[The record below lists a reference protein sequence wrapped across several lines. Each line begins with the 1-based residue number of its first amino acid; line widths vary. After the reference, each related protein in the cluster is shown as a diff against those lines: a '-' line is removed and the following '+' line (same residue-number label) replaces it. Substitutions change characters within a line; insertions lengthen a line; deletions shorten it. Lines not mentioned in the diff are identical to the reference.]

1 MVTARLK
8 GIRGSARKARLVAD
22 MIRGKGVEDALHIL
36 EQTPRRS
43 ARPMA
48 KLVRSALS
56 NAEQKNEREKS
67 GIDVDNL
74 VIRELRIDEGPSTWR
89 IRPRAQGRAY
99 WIQKRSSHYTLVL
112 GER

>member
-1 MVTARLK
+1 MVTAKLS
-8 GIRGSARKARLVAD
+8 GVRGSARKARLVAD
-22 MIRGKGVEDALHIL
+22 LHIL
-36 EQTPRRS
+36 GQTPKR
-43 ARPMA
+43 AAHPMA
-48 KLVRSALS
+48 KLLRSALA

-74 VIRELRIDEGPSTWR
+74 VVREVRVDEGPSSWR